1 MYFTFATAAT
11 TICSIA
17 LFASRCRHVIR
28 IATQKKIEI
37 SGDCSVKKQC
47 LVAAL
52 AATGCVCAHA
62 QSSVTL
68 YGVIDTNIEYLT
80 HASATGGSLIR
91 ENSGGLSNSRFGFRG
106 TEDLGAGTT
115 AWFVLEAGFNS
126 NDGTPAT
133 AGTLFNRTA
142 AVGLSN
148 KLGSLSAG
156 LQYTAMYDLLE
167 KYDPMG
173 YAPQYTWFPTTGS
186 SDDFSYKARLDNSV
200 KYTGQ
205 FGGLKAIA
213 DYSFGGDAG
222 SFQSSAAYGGGLEYD
237 AGTFSAAV
245 AYDYRN
251 GAVNSSGTWTKSR
264 NLSLSFLQRIGDGEI
279 VGGYE
284 HYLYNP
290 TKSASVSAALWFG
303 GVRYR
308 FTPGFQLTAATY
320 YQSNK
325 TADVS
330 NSWMGVLSADYSF
343 TKRTDVYATVAYAAA
358 TRYANGTYTPVG
370 VTDATA
376 FASNQTGVTLGIRH
390 RF

>member
-1 MYFTFATAAT
+1 M
-11 TICSIA
+11 
-17 LFASRCRHVIR
+17 
-28 IATQKKIEI
+28 
-37 SGDCSVKKQC
+37 KKQR
-47 LVAAL
+47 LAAIL
-52 AATGCVCAHA
+52 AATSCVYAHA

-68 YGVIDTNIEYLT
+68 YGVADTNIEYLT
-80 HASATGGSLIR
+80 HASATGGGLIR

-106 TEDLGAGTT
+106 TEDLGGGAS

-148 KLGSLSAG
+148 ALGSLSAG

-186 SDDFSYKARLDNSV
+186 SDDFSYKARLNNSV
-200 KYTGQ
+200 KYVGQ
-205 FGGLKAIA
+205 FAGLKAIA

-222 SFQSSAAYGGGLEYD
+222 SFQSSAAYGGGLEY
-237 AGTFSAAV
+237 GIGSFSAAV

-251 GAVNSSGTWTKSR
+251 GAINSSGTWTKSR
-264 NLSLSFLQRIGDGEI
+264 NLSLSVLQRIGDSEI
-279 VGGYE
+279 MGGYE

-290 TKSASVSAALWFG
+290 TKGASVSAAMWFG

-308 FTPGFQLTAATY
+308 FTPAFQLTAATY

-343 TKRTDVYATVAYAAA
+343 SKRTDVYATVAYAAA

-376 FASNQTGVTLGIRH
+376 YGPNQTGVTLGIRH

>member
-1 MYFTFATAAT
+1 MKTAN
-11 TICSIA
+11 
-17 LFASRCRHVIR
+17 LRR
-28 IATQKKIEI
+28 Q
-37 SGDCSVKKQC
+37 SVKKKC

-52 AATGCVCAHA
+52 AATGCACAHA

-68 YGVIDTNIEYLT
+68 YGVVDTNIEYLT
-80 HASATGGSLIR
+80 HASATGGSLVR

-106 TEDLGAGTT
+106 TEDLGGGTS

-148 KLGSLSAG
+148 ALGSLSSG
-156 LQYTAMYDLLE
+156 LQYTAMYDTLE

-186 SDDFSYKARLDNSV
+186 SDDFSYKARLNNSV
-200 KYTGQ
+200 KYVGQ

-213 DYSFGGDAG
+213 DYSFGGDAD
-222 SFQSSAAYGGGLEYD
+222 SFQSSAAYGGSLEYST
-237 AGTFSAAV
+237 GTFAAAV

-251 GAVNSSGTWTKSR
+251 GAITSTGTWTKTR
-264 NLSLSFLQRIGDGEI
+264 NLSFSVLEHIGNGEI
-279 VGGYE
+279 MGGYE
-284 HYLYNP
+284 HYLNDP
-290 TKSASVSAALWFG
+290 TKGSTVSAAMWFG

-308 FTPGFQLTAATY
+308 FVPSFQLTAGTY

-325 TADVS
+325 TANVS
-330 NSWMGVLSADYSF
+330 NSWMGVLSGDYSLS
-343 TKRTDVYATVAYAAA
+343 KRTDLYATVAYAAA
-358 TRYANGTYTPVG
+358 TRYANGTYTPIG